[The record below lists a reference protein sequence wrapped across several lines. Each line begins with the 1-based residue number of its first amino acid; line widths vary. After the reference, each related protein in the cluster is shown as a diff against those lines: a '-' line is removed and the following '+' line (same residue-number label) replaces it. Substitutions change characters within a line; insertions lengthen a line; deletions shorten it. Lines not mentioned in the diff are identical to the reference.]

1 MRIFIHNVD
10 SYVGKTLVKE
20 LRKVGP
26 DGGCHRVFGTASK
39 PEDAPKVVKR
49 IVSRDDPKKAKKM
62 MDTIQSCKIVIMD
75 LFNSTLED
83 LMFAISALKVD
94 PKAEGGPAA
103 TGELESEVIFILIS
117 SAIVWAATPTDGA
130 DNAILRD
137 SDYKKRQPMPGS
149 DWVQWREMEDL
160 VMTCFNREGET
171 PSQVKGYVVGAGAF
185 YGEGE
190 LTFGPMF
197 QSAWCGV
204 QEHTIVA
211 PGTNRVP
218 TVHVRDLCRLVRQIG
233 STEGL
238 NPMETPYFLAV
249 DQPLADGADRG
260 PPPTQKDIIY
270 SIINEL
276 TVSYDPQVVNVPHEE
291 MDAMQQRM
299 SLDVWLEPSS
309 LMLNEDF
316 GSTCEPPGWI
326 CRDGLIANVRKIAE
340 EFCKERGLRPMRV
353 IIGGPP
359 GSGKSTLCKAVA
371 EHFNVPHLTLTK
383 DNLDSM
389 ASQLG
394 SKVCRY
400 RGYVLDAGYVGFE
413 EAERLFRYDVEV
425 PLTEEEEAEAEAA
438 KAAAEEAGEE
448 AAAKQPKIE
457 RRLNEEICPTFVVV
471 TQAHEALCRARWK
484 ATGKEMSEFQEF
496 MERYTKNNLAGDE
509 HCMSDFFQ
517 EVVKTA
523 MLNLPVAGR
532 DPEELFESVR
542 IYMESQGRPFNYLP
556 NEEEVATQVLAQRT
570 SKLQELKAKAAAEK
584 TSDKAGDAKAHKG
597 AIQMQETRMA
607 LVEKHKEEQQTL
619 RELPL
624 RDYLMRYMVPTLT
637 EGLIEVCKV
646 VPDNPVDYLANYLEE
661 HAAEPPSE
669 ESQRRA
675 STTGQPQFM

>member
-10 SYVGKTLVKE
+10 TYVGKTLVKE

-39 PEDAPKVVKR
+39 AEDAPKVVKR

-62 MDTIQSCKIVIMD
+62 IDTIQSCKLVIMD
-75 LFNSTLED
+75 LFSSTLED
-83 LMFAISALKVD
+83 LLFAISALKVD
-94 PKAEGGPAA
+94 PKADPPAA
-103 TGELESEVIFILIS
+103 TGELESEVIFVLIS

-137 SDYKKRQPMPGS
+137 SDYQKRQPMPGS
-149 DWVQWREMEDL
+149 DFVQWREMEDL
-160 VMTCFNREGET
+160 VMTCFNREG
-171 PSQVKGYVVGAGAF
+171 SQVKGFVVGAGAF

-204 QEHTIVA
+204 QEHKIVA

-218 TVHVRDLCRLVRQIG
+218 TVHVRDLCRLVRQVG
-233 STEGL
+233 SSEGL

-249 DQPLADGADRG
+249 DQPLADGAERG
-260 PPPTQKDIIY
+260 PPPTQKDIVHA
-270 SIINEL
+270 IIDEL
-276 TVSYDPQVVNVPHEE
+276 TESYDVPVVKVPHEE
-291 MDAMQQRM
+291 MDGLQQRM

-309 LMLNEDF
+309 IMLNEDF
-316 GSTCEPPGWI
+316 GSTCDPPGWI
-326 CRDGLIANVRKIAE
+326 CRDGLIANVRQIAE
-340 EFCKERGLRPMRV
+340 EFCKERGLRPMRI

-371 EHFNVPHLTLTK
+371 EHFNVPHLTLTA
-383 DNLDSM
+383 DNLDGM
-389 ASQLG
+389 ASRLG

-400 RGYVLDAGYVGFE
+400 RGYVLDAGYVGFA

-425 PLTEEEEAEAEAA
+425 PLTEEEEAEAAA
-438 KAAAEEAGEE
+438 AAAAAEEAGEE
-448 AAAKQPKIE
+448 GAAKQPKIE

-471 TQAHEALCRARWK
+471 TQAPEALCRARWK
-484 ATGKEMSEFQEF
+484 AAGKEMPEFQEF

-542 IYMESQGRPFNYLP
+542 IYMESKGRPFNYLP
-556 NEEEVATQVLAQRT
+556 NEEEVAAQVLAQRT

-584 TSDKAGDAKAHKG
+584 TSDKAGAKAQKG
-597 AIQMQETRMA
+597 EIQMQKTRMA
-607 LVEKHKEEQQTL
+607 LVEKHKEEQSSL

-661 HAAEPPSE
+661 HAADPPSVE
-669 ESQRRA
+669 LQRRD
-675 STTGQPQFM
+675 STGKGQPQYM